1 LDAESRPA
9 WQERTEGFR
18 AFSAAKVDLSWPEEP
33 VSAAHPAAVR
43 GPAASAARSA
53 GRLAAAAGLLLL
65 AVAAGVALSRHPLPL
80 TLVFAF
86 GFGLLGTLALAL
98 ARYDTAVA
106 LGIFLLAAVRIEP
119 APADLIFFVV
129 IAVALVTGR
138 FDLRR
143 APLTV
148 TLLLGVFLALNML
161 ASVELIDVGR
171 GVRFFAIT
179 LYLAVFALW
188 LTGYVRSAYTA
199 RVVLRAYVAAAVVSA
214 GLAVLALFVAFPGH
228 HVFVLG
234 PRAQGLFKDPNVLG
248 PFLVPAALLVL
259 EETVAPRLL
268 RARLV
273 TKAALL
279 SILTVGI
286 LFSFSRAAWLNL
298 VVGAFIMFCV
308 LAMRRGGGR
317 RAVTFVVTAVS
328 AMAVLFA
335 ALAVTSS
342 FAFLSERARF
352 QAYDVQ
358 RFGAQLSGI
367 ELAAKYPL
375 GVGPGQFEEIS
386 PISAHSTYVRA
397 LSEEG
402 VLGLLVLLAL
412 LLLTLGLAGRNAV
425 LGRDTYGIGSAAL
438 LAAWCGLLANS
449 VFIDTVHWRHLWLVA
464 ALIWAGAARP
474 FAGVP
479 LQSLSSPRST
489 RSESFGRR

>member
-1 LDAESRPA
+1 
-9 WQERTEGFR
+9 
-18 AFSAAKVDLSWPEEP
+18 
-33 VSAAHPAAVR
+33 
-43 GPAASAARSA
+43 
-53 GRLAAAAGLLLL
+53 
-65 AVAAGVALSRHPLPL
+65 L
-80 TLVFAF
+80 TVILAF

-119 APADLIFFVV
+119 APADLILFVV

-143 APLTV
+143 VPLIVTV
-148 TLLLGVFLALNML
+148 LLGAFLALNML
-161 ASVELIDVGR
+161 ASVELIDFGR
-171 GVRFFAIT
+171 GVMFFAIT
-179 LYLAVFALW
+179 LYLVVFSLW
-188 LTGYVRSAYTA
+188 LTSYVRSAYTA

-214 GLAVLALFVAFPGH
+214 AVGVLALFVAFPGSQ
-228 HVFVLG
+228 VLVTG

-248 PFLVPAALLVL
+248 PFLVPAALLLL
-259 EETVAPRLL
+259 EEAVAPRLL
-268 RARLV
+268 RARLATKV
-273 TKAALL
+273 TLI

-298 VVGAFIMFCV
+298 VVGAFVMFCV
-308 LAMRRGGGR
+308 LALRRGGGR
-317 RAVTFVVTAVS
+317 RAVNFIVATVTAT
-328 AMAVLFA
+328 AVLFA

-352 QAYDVQ
+352 QSYDVQ
-358 RFGAQLSGI
+358 RFGAQLSGV

-375 GVGPGQFEEIS
+375 GIGPGQFEQVS

-412 LLLTLGLAGRNAV
+412 LLLTLAFAGRNAV

-438 LAAWCGLLANS
+438 LAAWCGVLANS
-449 VFIDTVHWRHLWLVA
+449 VFIDTLHWRHFWLLA

-474 FAGVP
+474 LTPAP
-479 LQSLSSPRST
+479 PPSSRST
-489 RSESFGRR
+489 TPASFGRR

>member
-1 LDAESRPA
+1 
-9 WQERTEGFR
+9 
-18 AFSAAKVDLSWPEEP
+18 
-33 VSAAHPAAVR
+33 VSAAHPVAVQ
-43 GPAASAARSA
+43 GPAAFAARSA
-53 GRLAAAAGLLLL
+53 GRLAAAAGLLVIAL
-65 AVAAGVALSRHPLPL
+65 AAGVVLSRYPLPL
-80 TLVFAF
+80 TVVLAF

-98 ARYDTAVA
+98 ARYHTAVA

-119 APADLIFFVV
+119 APADLILFVV
-129 IAVALVTGR
+129 IAVAMVTGR
-138 FDLRR
+138 FDIRR
-143 APLTV
+143 APLIVTV
-148 TLLLGVFLALNML
+148 LLGVFLALNML

-171 GVRFFAIT
+171 GVLFFTIT
-179 LYLAVFALW
+179 LYLVVFALW

-214 GLAVLALFVAFPGH
+214 GVAVVALFVAFPGH
-228 HVFVLG
+228 QLFVTG

-248 PFLVPAALLVL
+248 PFLVPAALLLL

-268 RARLV
+268 RARLPA
-273 TKAALL
+273 KLALL
-279 SILTVGI
+279 SIVTVGV

-298 VVGAFIMFCV
+298 VVGAFVMFCV
-308 LAMRRGGGR
+308 LALRRGGGR
-317 RAVTFVVTAVS
+317 RALTFVVGVIS
-328 AMAVLFA
+328 ATAVLFA

-375 GVGPGQFEEIS
+375 GIGPGQFEAVS

-412 LLLTLGLAGRNAV
+412 LLLTLGFAARNAIF
-425 LGRDTYGIGSAAL
+425 GRDTYGIGSAAL

-449 VFIDTVHWRHLWLVA
+449 VFIDTLHWRHFWLLA
-464 ALIWAGAARP
+464 ALIWAGAARRTSDEDLLGP
-474 FAGVP
+474 GSFG
-479 LQSLSSPRST
+479 LSSRST
-489 RSESFGRR
+489 TPARFGRR